1 MEAKSIGKFIATLR
15 KANGYT
21 QAQLAEML
29 GVSNKTISNWENEVS
44 YPDLSLIPVIADLF
58 NVTSDE
64 LLRGAKDN
72 QNVQIENKPIE
83 QYNETKASKIKENL
97 KKNLMN
103 KYSNQIF
110 ISLGILGVSYILFFF
125 GIILLK
131 DNNGIYIENEKI
143 WGTIVL
149 IFGLLVYGTG
159 LIFSIINSNNFL
171 NKLDAEDD
179 NSALYYFHLRKN
191 LLLKCLYGFIILSPF
206 FIYFHDKK
214 LLSDDK
220 YNASKD
226 VKSKIKYNNKLKTKI
241 VSIFGSLILIIGI
254 GIIVLNLLPIQN
266 FEVKRYDDTV
276 LVNEG
281 KFEVNIYNDSFSIK
295 SLSEIHSITV
305 HKFDYDKQFSL
316 ESKVYQIKT
325 LFKNLEELEDF
336 AEFNNYSYYLDGFKI
351 EITEDLHRMFIRYDS
366 DIIIVLYYNEY
377 KDYII
382 FSDEEL
388 TLIDVGNNKF
398 KSVTSHTHYVRDICF
413 FSSYIVLLCNA
424 VIGVTTYFT
433 KKKYIKNK
441 Q

>member
-1 MEAKSIGKFIATLR
+1 
-15 KANGYT
+15 
-21 QAQLAEML
+21 
-29 GVSNKTISNWENEVS
+29 
-44 YPDLSLIPVIADLF
+44 
-58 NVTSDE
+58 
-64 LLRGAKDN
+64 
-72 QNVQIENKPIE
+72 
-83 QYNETKASKIKENL
+83 
-97 KKNLMN
+97 MN

-110 ISLGILGVSYILFFF
+110 ISLGILGVSYILLFF

-241 VSIFGSLILIIGI
+241 VSIFGSLSLIIGI
-254 GIIVLNLLPIQN
+254 GIIVLHLLPIQN

-281 KFEVNIYNDSFSIK
+281 KFEVNIYNDSFARA
-295 SLSEIHSITV
+295 V
-305 HKFDYDKQFSL
+305 
-316 ESKVYQIKT
+316 
-325 LFKNLEELEDF
+325 KN
-336 AEFNNYSYYLDGFKI
+336 
-351 EITEDLHRMFIRYDS
+351 H
-366 DIIIVLYYNEY
+366 
-377 KDYII
+377 
-382 FSDEEL
+382 
-388 TLIDVGNNKF
+388 
-398 KSVTSHTHYVRDICF
+398 
-413 FSSYIVLLCNA
+413 
-424 VIGVTTYFT
+424 
-433 KKKYIKNK
+433 
-441 Q
+441 

>member
-1 MEAKSIGKFIATLR
+1 M
-15 KANGYT
+15 
-21 QAQLAEML
+21 
-29 GVSNKTISNWENEVS
+29 
-44 YPDLSLIPVIADLF
+44 
-58 NVTSDE
+58 
-64 LLRGAKDN
+64 
-72 QNVQIENKPIE
+72 
-83 QYNETKASKIKENL
+83 
-97 KKNLMN
+97 
-103 KYSNQIF
+103 
-110 ISLGILGVSYILFFF
+110 
-125 GIILLK
+125 
-131 DNNGIYIENEKI
+131 
-143 WGTIVL
+143 
-149 IFGLLVYGTG
+149 
-159 LIFSIINSNNFL
+159 
-171 NKLDAEDD
+171 
-179 NSALYYFHLRKN
+179 YYFHLRKN

-382 FSDEEL
+382 FSD
-388 TLIDVGNNKF
+388 
-398 KSVTSHTHYVRDICF
+398 
-413 FSSYIVLLCNA
+413 
-424 VIGVTTYFT
+424 
-433 KKKYIKNK
+433 
-441 Q
+441 